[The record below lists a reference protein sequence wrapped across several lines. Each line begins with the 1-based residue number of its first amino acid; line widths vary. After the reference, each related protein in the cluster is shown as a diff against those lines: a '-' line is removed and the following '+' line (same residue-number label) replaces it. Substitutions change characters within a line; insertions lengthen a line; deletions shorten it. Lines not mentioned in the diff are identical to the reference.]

1 MNKRFLLAAA
11 LCAAMNLGAFA
22 QTNLA
27 KDIVPTK
34 IGTTVAGTNVPETL
48 VGLTDGKMD
57 NIYLMPEPS
66 AEGSAIQAFSL
77 DLGASYDLGQI
88 KIYWEGA
95 ATKDVKISVSD
106 DNTTWT
112 EAVNKTDLGQRT
124 EDTFTL
130 AAGTK
135 GRYVK
140 FEATVAVNW
149 GWGVK
154 MREFEVYKAE
164 TATLN
169 QISTSVGF
177 VTKDEATELNLKATD
192 QFGSEFTGDVTYTAD
207 NGTIT
212 DGKLTATKGGACTIT
227 ATANGKT
234 ATTTVYVLDDT
245 MAPTKP
251 TAKTDNVY
259 SIYGSNY
266 TSSKFVQW
274 MTWTGTD
281 LNMAELT
288 LGEQKVKPFAGGS
301 KIVIGQKAT
310 EDAAGEQ
317 WMQYDNSE
325 SKYTNLSMDV
335 FATEDF
341 DGTLAVEANKQVE
354 DETAE
359 GGYKTVADNKTV
371 KVSLKAGQWN
381 TIELAGVPESTIKCV
396 SIEKQDGTLA
406 PMLISNIYLYKLD
419 ANQMVVSKTA
429 NAAGFYTV
437 TGNISAENVAELK
450 NVEGNAFDLTA
461 AKIADDVK
469 KIEFAN
475 PNAIVMVAGSNTNF
489 STANKLTETNNVI
502 TTDGTYYYAAK
513 TLKFNDAQPICTNI
527 SIDTSKGETTGY
539 EYTRELTAGSWVTT
553 TPLTTTNVPEGVEA
567 YELDTEKSADNKI
580 VFKKAET
587 LIGGTPYVLH
597 ANTAAT
603 LQFAAT
609 TGDFNPTLT
618 PGTVTAA
625 NVTFH
630 GNYQAKKGT
639 QAEYALKNASVS
651 EEDNILTFK
660 KVGEGATIG
669 TFRAYFTL
677 NDGIEETTSFSLEFG
692 GGQTTGIGNIN
703 IVKNNQKAN
712 GVYTL
717 DGRKVSEGTS
727 LNNLPKGIYIVNGKK
742 IVK

>member
-11 LCAAMNLGAFA
+11 LCAAMNLSAFA

-27 KDIVPTK
+27 KDITPTK
-34 IGTTVAGTNVPETL
+34 IGTTVTGTNIPETL

-66 AEGSAIQAFSL
+66 AEGSAIQAFSI
-77 DLGASYDLGQI
+77 DLGASYELGQI

-106 DNTTWT
+106 NNTTWK
-112 EAVNKTDLGQRT
+112 EAVYKTDLGQRT
-124 EDTFTL
+124 EDSFTL
-130 AAGTK
+130 AADTK

-192 QFGSEFTGDVTYTAD
+192 QFGSDFTGDVTYTAD

-251 TAKTDNVY
+251 TAKADNVY

-266 TSSKFVQW
+266 TSNKFVQW

-288 LGEQKVKPFAGGS
+288 LGGQKVKPFAGGS

-317 WMQYDNSE
+317 WMQYENSE

-341 DGTLAVEANKQVE
+341 DGNLAVEANKQE
-354 DETAE
+354 KDDTAE

-396 SIEKQDGTLA
+396 SIEKQDDTLA
-406 PMLISNIYLYKLD
+406 PILISNIYLYKLN
-419 ANQMVVSKTA
+419 ANQVVVSKTTDA
-429 NAAGFYTV
+429 KGFYNV

-450 NVEGNAFDLTA
+450 NAEGIAFDLTA

-475 PNAIVMVAGSNTNF
+475 PNAIVMVAGSNTDF

-502 TTDGTYYYAAK
+502 TTDGNYYYAAK
-513 TLKFNDAQPICTNI
+513 TLKFNDAQPICTSI
-527 SIDTSKGETTGY
+527 SIDISKGATTGY
-539 EYTRELTAGSWVTT
+539 EYTRGLTAGSWSTT
-553 TPLTTTNVPEGVEA
+553 TPITTTNVPEGVEA
-567 YELDTEKSADNKI
+567 YELDTENSADNKI
-580 VFKKAET
+580 VFKKAEA

-597 ANTAAT
+597 ANAAAT
-603 LQFAAT
+603 LKVEAT
-609 TGDFNPTLT
+609 TGDFNPTLD
-618 PGTVTAA
+618 PSTATA
-625 NVTFH
+625 TNVTFH

-639 QAEYALKNASVS
+639 QTEYALQNATIGD
-651 EEDNILTFK
+651 DNNLTFK

-669 TFRAYFTL
+669 TFRAYLTVNEG
-677 NDGIEETTSFSLEFG
+677 NDETVAYSISF
-692 GGQTTGIGNIN
+692 GGQTTGIGNIHV
-703 IVKNNQKAN
+703 VKGNQKTN

-717 DGRKVSEGTS
+717 YGRKVSEGTS
-727 LNNLPKGIYIVNGKK
+727 LNSLPKGIYIVNSKK